1 MTLRE
6 QYDVVEARDT
16 AKRII
21 ELLISGHS
29 TYTVSQMVLVAH
41 DEVKQIN
48 SGNLYF
54 DYKLQ
59 YPLTNGNNKLKIR
72 GRDLL

>member
-6 QYDVVEARDT
+6 QYDVVEARDK
-16 AKRII
+16 AKRIV

-29 TYTVSQMVLVAH
+29 TYTVSQMTLVNH

-59 YPLTNGNNKLKIR
+59 YPLTNGNNKLKTR